1 MIKPRDRRT
10 VFLVPSRSRFSK
22 MYLVLIRVGPRY
34 CWIYIRSLAKS
45 WFYIFGPLSPDHN
58 SCWFSDRLNLGDG
71 YHICT
76 KVCNKKLECGCQ
88 CEQQCHRGS
97 CRRCPNVSF
106 DELRCHCGA
115 AVVYP
120 PVYCGTAPPECS
132 EPCTR
137 VHPCGHDVFHNCH
150 SEAQCPPCPVL
161 MEKRCNCGK
170 SVRGA
175 IPCFQQNVSCG
186 APCDLKLSCGH
197 YCDKT
202 CHVGDCEPE
211 GFKCTQPCSRPRPNC
226 PHICGKKCHPDSPCE
241 PFEQCRLLYF
251 FRVRV
256 NDDDKRSPANGTNKC
271 WTTRGAKIK
280 NRVDLVKE
288 LLSTLNV
295 MVNVLSKKEI
305 EKLQKL

>member
-1 MIKPRDRRT
+1 MGKK
-10 VFLVPSRSRFSK
+10 K
-22 MYLVLIRVGPRY
+22 M
-34 CWIYIRSLAKS
+34 
-45 WFYIFGPLSPDHN
+45 
-58 SCWFSDRLNLGDG
+58 SCGRHTCPIICCPDRLNLGDG

-175 IPCFQQNVSCG
+175 IPCFQQNVRCG
-186 APCDLKLSCGH
+186 ALCDLQLFAVIIVTKLVTLVTASL
-197 YCDKT
+197 KASNVLNRV
-202 CHVGDCEPE
+202 HV
-211 GFKCTQPCSRPRPNC
+211 
-226 PHICGKKCHPDSPCE
+226 
-241 PFEQCRLLYF
+241 
-251 FRVRV
+251 RVR
-256 NDDDKRSPANGTNKC
+256 T
-271 WTTRGAKIK
+271 
-280 NRVDLVKE
+280 
-288 LLSTLNV
+288 
-295 MVNVLSKKEI
+295 VLTSV
-305 EKLQKL
+305 